1 MKEYTWNRCRGTVV
15 SGSQQ
20 QTQLD
25 KRAMELVPF
34 KKWIRSPKWTTTQAV
49 KPWGGWERPA
59 PGVVLNN
66 GRSSIDSEL
75 GAMDTKW
82 TILTLRDDGLITFT
96 RQDRA
101 ESFSRDR
108 FLSR

>member
-1 MKEYTWNRCRGTVV
+1 MEPVQGHGRVGLSTADTV
-15 SGSQQ
+15 GQ
-20 QTQLD
+20 
-25 KRAMELVPF
+25 MELVPS

-75 GAMDTKW
+75 RAMDTK
-82 TILTLRDDGLITFT
+82 
-96 RQDRA
+96 
-101 ESFSRDR
+101 
-108 FLSR
+108 